1 MTLTMKYKE
10 ALDKNYYNPRSPG
23 AFGSVQRVYQTAK
36 QTIPGITVDD
46 VKDYLKSQITYVL
59 HRSARRKIERNRMT
73 ATKPNEH
80 WQSDLVDMSAYAKSN
95 EGYNFIITT
104 IDIFSKK
111 ASAVPVRHKNQD
123 EMAKA
128 FETIFKH
135 SSPENLMTD
144 RGTEFLNKPVQE
156 VFRKHMVNHFT
167 SRLNSPVKAAVCER
181 FNRTLKSRMFK
192 YFTSKGTRR
201 WLEILDDLLDGYNN
215 SFHRSIGM
223 APNEV
228 NNLNISL
235 VRNRLN
241 SRKIERSLETRI
253 IPNDTV
259 RIQYK
264 SEPLDK
270 GYYPNWQDPLYTVEK
285 ISRNTDGRPMFKI
298 KDYLGRVQKN
308 KYYSEELQ
316 KSRKL
321 PYRIEKILKRDNK
334 NKRVL
339 VKWLGYGNEHNSW
352 EPMSA
357 VKNV

>member
-1 MTLTMKYKE
+1 MKFKE
-10 ALDKNYYNPRSPG
+10 ELDKLYYDPKSPG
-23 AFGSVQRVYQTAK
+23 AFGSVQRVYQTAS
-36 QTIPGITVDD
+36 QVIPGITLAD
-46 VKDYLKSQITYVL
+46 VKDYLQSQITYVL
-59 HRSARRKIERNRMT
+59 HRSARKRITRNHMT
-73 ATKPNEH
+73 SDKPNEH

-95 EGYNFIITT
+95 DGYNFIITT

-111 ASAVPVRHKNQD
+111 ASAVPVRHKNQK
-123 EMAKA
+123 EMAEA
-128 FETIFKH
+128 FEKIFKNA
-135 SSPENLMTD
+135 SPENLMTD
-144 RGTEFLNKPVQE
+144 RGTEFLNKPVQA

-215 SFHRSIGM
+215 SYHRSIGM

-228 NNLNISL
+228 NELNIQL
-235 VRNRLN
+235 VRNKL
-241 SRKIERSLETRI
+241 RSKQIKDSLKTKL
-253 IPNDTV
+253 IPGDTV

-270 GYYPNWQDPLYTVEK
+270 GYYPNWQDPLYTIEK
-285 ISRNTDGRPMFKI
+285 ISNKNGRKMYKLKDG
-298 KDYLGRVQKN
+298 LGRVQVN
-308 KYYSEELQ
+308 KYYTEELQ
-316 KSRKL
+316 KSKKL
-321 PYRIEKILKRDNK
+321 PFRIERVLREDHR

-339 VKWLGYGNEHNSW
+339 VKWLGYSHEYNSW

-357 VKNV
+357 VKNIKNV